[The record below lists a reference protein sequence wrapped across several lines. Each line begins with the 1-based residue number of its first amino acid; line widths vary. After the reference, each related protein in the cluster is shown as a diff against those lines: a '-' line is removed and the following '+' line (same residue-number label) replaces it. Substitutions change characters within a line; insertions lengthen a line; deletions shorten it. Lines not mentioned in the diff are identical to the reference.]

1 MSGFIP
7 VLATNVKRNFIRS
20 FFSSIGIIIGIGSLY
35 FFVTVGSGINEFVV
49 GSEMQKLPMN
59 MMRVRTTE
67 LSLGVFRF
75 GQPDFMRS
83 ATITEKALD
92 SFRSIQGVR
101 AVYPVMNFL
110 FPSSALL
117 SFESLLPDGGNLR
130 RGYRTDLIVSGAPE
144 ELMVDDISL
153 SNIQFNGNAW
163 PIPVLLSRS
172 ILDIYNSGFASAQ
185 DLPKLSEKAL
195 LGFEFEILLNE
206 STIQQRR
213 AGVQRVTVPGKVVG
227 FTEKAEMLGLVMP
240 LARAQEYNKRFVSG
254 WTENKYSSVY
264 IEAENPDRVAYIADE
279 IEKTGYTVFAEK
291 KLSNLII
298 LVTFVLSLFSL
309 IIIIVAA
316 ISIFN
321 AFSVI
326 VLQRRMEIGLFRSFG
341 ATRGMIRRLFMCE
354 AALMGFFTG
363 VIGLLLGV
371 FLVRGALSLASEHL
385 PGFLRLDSFF
395 PISGELLFLLLMG
408 SIVTSLIA
416 AYVPSLVAS
425 RIEISDA
432 VRRS

>member
-7 VLATNVKRNFIRS
+7 VLATNVKRNFVRS

-35 FFVTVGSGINEFVV
+35 FFVTVGSGINEFIV
-49 GSEMQKLPMN
+49 GREMQKLPMN

-83 ATITEKALD
+83 ATITERALEEFAAID
-92 SFRSIQGVR
+92 GVR
-101 AVYPVMNFL
+101 AVYPVMNVL
-110 FPSSALL
+110 FPISALL
-117 SFESLLPDGGNLR
+117 SFQSILPGDTFR
-130 RGYRTDLIVSGAPE
+130 RGYRTDLIMSGAPE
-144 ELMVDDISL
+144 ELIIEDIML
-153 SNIQFNGNAW
+153 SNVQFDGRAW

-172 ILDIYNSGFASAQ
+172 ILDIYNSGFAAGQ
-185 DLPKLSEKAL
+185 DLPKLSERAL
-195 LGFEFEILLNE
+195 LGFQFDLILGQ
-206 STIQQRR
+206 STLLQRQGGAR
-213 AGVQRVTVPGKVVG
+213 RTVPCRVVG

-240 LARAQEYNKRFVSG
+240 LQRAQEYNRQFVEG
-254 WTENKYSSVY
+254 WRENRYSSVY
-264 IEAENPDRVAYIADE
+264 VLAESSDRVAYIADE

-298 LVTFVLSLFSL
+298 LITFILSLFSL
-309 IIIIVAA
+309 VIIIVAA

-326 VLQRRMEIGLFRSFG
+326 VLQRRMEVGLFRSFG
-341 ATRGMIRRLFMCE
+341 ATKGTIRRLFMCE
-354 AALMGFFTG
+354 AALMGSFTG
-363 VIGLLLGV
+363 IIGLILGV
-371 FLVRGALSLASEHL
+371 FLVRSAWTLARSFL
-385 PGFLRLDSFF
+385 PGFLQTMDSIF
-395 PISGELLFLLLMG
+395 PTSAELLFLLLLG

>member
-1 MSGFIP
+1 MNGFIP
-7 VLATNVKRNFIRS
+7 VLATNVRRNFLRS

-35 FFVTVGSGINEFVV
+35 FFVTIGSGINEFIV
-49 GSEMQKLPMN
+49 GREMQKLPMN
-59 MMRVRTTE
+59 MLRVRTTE

-75 GQPDFMRS
+75 GQPDFMSS
-83 ATITEKALD
+83 ATITEKALEKF
-92 SFRSIQGVR
+92 SSIEGVR
-101 AVYPVMNFL
+101 TIYPVMNVL
-110 FPSSALL
+110 FPISALL
-117 SFESLLPDGGNLR
+117 SFSSILPDASFR
-130 RGYRTDLIVSGAPE
+130 RGYRTDLIMSGAPE
-144 ELMVDDISL
+144 ELIMEDIVL
-153 SNIQFNGNAW
+153 SNAQFDSKAW
-163 PIPVLLSRS
+163 PIPVLLSRA
-172 ILDIYNSGFASAQ
+172 ILDIYNSGFASGQ

-195 LGFEFEILLNE
+195 IGFQFDLILGQSTLL
-206 STIQQRR
+206 RR
-213 AGVQRVTVPGKVVG
+213 DGQTRTVPCRVIG

-240 LARAQEYNKRFVSG
+240 LERVQEFNKQFAVG

-264 IEAENPDRVAYIADE
+264 VLAESSDRVAHIADE

-326 VLQRRMEIGLFRSFG
+326 VIERRMEIGLFRSFG
-341 ATRGMIRRLFMCE
+341 ATKGTIRRLFMCE
-354 AALMGFFTG
+354 AAVVGFFTG
-363 VIGLLLGV
+363 VIGLVLGV
-371 FLVRGALSLASEHL
+371 FLVRGAWSLAKSFL
-385 PGFLRLDSFF
+385 PGFLQSMESIF
-395 PISGELLFLLLMG
+395 PISTELLLLLLLG
-408 SIVTSLIA
+408 SILTSLVA

-425 RIEISDA
+425 RIEISEA